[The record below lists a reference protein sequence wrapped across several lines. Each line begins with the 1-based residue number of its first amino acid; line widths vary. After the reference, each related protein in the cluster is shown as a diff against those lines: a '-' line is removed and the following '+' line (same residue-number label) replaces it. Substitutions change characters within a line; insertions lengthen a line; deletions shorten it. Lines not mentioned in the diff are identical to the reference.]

1 VRFTK
6 ALTAALIVPA
16 AVAGEAPASN
26 LVFG

>member
-6 ALTAALIVPA
+6 ALMAALIVPA
-16 AVAGEAPASN
+16 AAGEAPASN